1 MKVYVVTAYAPLQ
14 PEQYVAVR
22 RSRREAERVIRREF
36 PNAREV
42 EPGTFLCRQEGRER
56 FMAIREEELT

>member
-14 PEQYVAVR
+14 LEQYVAVR
-22 RSRREAERVIRREF
+22 RSRREAERVIRGEF

-42 EPGTFLCRQEGRER
+42 EPGTFLCRGDGQQR
-56 FMAIREEELT
+56 FMAIREEELA